1 MKMEKKLIV
10 TSILA
15 LLIGVSSV
23 VPLLFLMSGTAKAET
38 GTEPEPQYDLK
49 VLYAYIAVGNSSFPS
64 HLDKDLKQYIGSV
77 DDLAL
82 KYSIVFNAT
91 NNFYGKIQPD
101 FPDAQVDYYLIQFS
115 SEKGLLLSYT
125 YFTGVSYKPSMFNLS
140 SLRSFIFDRDEW
152 FDTRNST
159 GTFGVSSDI
168 SPFEIWIHSA
178 SSSELVSAFGEPET
192 LFLDISRIGSIT
204 FNGNSTIVSLSKTN
218 PITHIQLQRFG
229 NGFLCNTI
237 ITDNDLT
244 QIDLFRPPIE
254 GIR

>member
-1 MKMEKKLIV
+1 MEKKLIV
-10 TSILA
+10 SSILA

-49 VLYAYIAVGNSSFPS
+49 VLYAYIDVGNLSFTS
-64 HLDKDLKQYIGSV
+64 LDENLKQYIGSV

-82 KYSIVFNAT
+82 EYAIVFNAT
-91 NNFYGKIQPD
+91 NNFYGKTQAD

-115 SEKGLLLSYT
+115 SENGLILNYT
-125 YFTGVSYKPSMFNLS
+125 YFTGVSYKPSMFNSS

-159 GTFGVSSDI
+159 GIFGVSSDI
-168 SPFEIWIHSA
+168 SPFGIWMHSA
-178 SSSELVSAFGEPET
+178 SSPEWVSAFGEPET

-204 FNGNSTIVSLSKTN
+204 FNGNSTIASLSKTG

-229 NGFLCNTI
+229 NGFLYNTI
-237 ITDNDLT
+237 ISENDLA
-244 QIDLFRPPIE
+244 QINLVQPPYKDL
-254 GIR
+254 G